1 MPELLVHVVDDD
13 PGVRGAISR
22 LLRSC
27 DISVETYESSEDFL
41 KRRPG
46 QGPGCLILDLSM
58 PDMDGLQLQEVL
70 AQTSTRLAV
79 VFVTGNAGIADS
91 VRAMKAGAV
100 DFLTKPFEDTQLLSA
115 VEVAFQKSRKMHEE
129 AEEIERCWRLYDSLT
144 PRERQVCIS
153 VSRGL
158 LNKQVGG
165 ELGIQEKTIKLHR
178 SNVMRK
184 LGVTSLADL
193 VRLVESLRHAGRLDS
208 FIEPAGLSA
217 QSAGHS

>member
-1 MPELLVHVVDDD
+1 
-13 PGVRGAISR
+13 
-22 LLRSC
+22 
-27 DISVETYESSEDFL
+27 
-41 KRRPG
+41 
-46 QGPGCLILDLSM
+46 M

-100 DFLTKPFEDTQLLSA
+100 DFLTKPFEDTQLLGA

-144 PRERQVCIS
+144 PRERQVCVL

-193 VRLVESLRHAGRLDS
+193 VRLVEILRQADRLDS
-208 FIEPAGLSA
+208 GTEPVGPSA
-217 QSAGHS
+217 QVGRALIGRLTQQRQPAHCAMIALHPQSEFLACAGQARLDCRVGQPKLNAALAR